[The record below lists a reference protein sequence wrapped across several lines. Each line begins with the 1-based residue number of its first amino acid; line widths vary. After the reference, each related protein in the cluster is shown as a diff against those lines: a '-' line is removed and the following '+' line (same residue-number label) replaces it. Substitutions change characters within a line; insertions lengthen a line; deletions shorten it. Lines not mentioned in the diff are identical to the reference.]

1 MFCVDF
7 FYAAISVLISL
18 QTTHGR
24 RHTAAHPV
32 IDDGKGCIQ
41 GTVITHVQLCLKL
54 KYRVRKG
61 GNICPDT
68 GKH

>member
-7 FYAAISVLISL
+7 FYAAISVLILL

-32 IDDGKGCIQ
+32 IDDGKGCIR
-41 GTVITHVQLCLKL
+41 GTVITHVQLCLKSDHW
-54 KYRVRKG
+54 VRKG
-61 GNICPDT
+61 GIICPDT
-68 GKH
+68 DKH